1 MKGLEISSVK
11 DYLNLGLLAWKR
23 EALKVNGN
31 SLQIF
36 ENLLQ
41 EREIGHKIG
50 GVVVVKIRGVK
61 LLT

>member
-1 MKGLEISSVK
+1 MKGVETSSVK

-36 ENLLQ
+36 ENLSQ

-50 GVVVVKIRGVK
+50 GGGGGRN
-61 LLT
+61 